1 MKMSGCLSLA
11 GNVPDNYLS
20 HNLDWRNA
28 LVWDKAGPAFCEK
41 AAKAF
46 SMKME
51 VE

>member
-1 MKMSGCLSLA
+1 MFLTISYPTA
-11 GNVPDNYLS
+11 WTEGN
-20 HNLDWRNA
+20 A
-28 LVWDKAGPAFCEK
+28 IVWGKAVAAFCEK